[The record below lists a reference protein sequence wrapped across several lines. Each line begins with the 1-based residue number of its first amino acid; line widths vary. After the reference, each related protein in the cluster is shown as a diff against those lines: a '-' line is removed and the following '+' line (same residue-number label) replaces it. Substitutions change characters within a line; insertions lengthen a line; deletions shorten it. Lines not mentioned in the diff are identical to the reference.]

1 VPFYEICS
9 ETAVINIVLKGK
21 IPSQTQISYPAAAI
35 DVIDD
40 RMWSLLKLCWSFKP
54 DDRPTCRHVTDFL
67 NIKERIEHRSGLAYD
82 QIVGF
87 RIAMREKIDFSFNL
101 KDILCLFD
109 EVSSVHNVLMLSIDD
124 IYARLTAL
132 GDNRWYTAEIRVGEE
147 WLPDQS
153 NYFLLSS
160 LYCVTALILSHGR
173 PHLSFRIIGLI

>member
-21 IPSQTQISYPAAAI
+21 IPSQTQISYPASAI

-54 DDRPTCRHVTDFL
+54 DDRPTCRRITNFL
-67 NIKERIEHRSGLAYD
+67 EIKECIEHRSGLAYD

-87 RIAMREKIDFSFNL
+87 RIAMREKVDFSFNL
-101 KDILCLFD
+101 KNVLYLFD
-109 EVSSVHNVLMLSIDD
+109 EVSSVHNVVVLRTDG
-124 IYARLTAL
+124 IYARLTAR
-132 GDNRWYTAEIRVGEE
+132 GDNRWYTAEIRGREE

-160 LYCVTALILSHGR
+160 LYCVTALVLFHGK
-173 PHLSFRIIGLI
+173 PHISIGLI